1 MSVSGVVRSRMSRFG
16 SAILALT
23 AVTAL
28 LAGCTIGGEGAAE
41 TSTTTTKEAP
51 EKPEISVKDGA
62 EKVNPAEPV
71 TIKVNKARLQEV
83 TMTNQDGKVVQA
95 EIASDGKSWQT
106 TEDLGFNRQYSIV
119 GKTSEGVEIDT
130 KFSTIQPTAE
140 ANVALSPIP
149 ESVVGIGQTV
159 SFQFGVAIPD
169 RKAVQDAITITT
181 EPKVEGAFYWISDTV
196 LRWRPEEFW
205 EPGTKVT
212 VDAKLYG
219 VDLGEGV
226 YGGLDNQS
234 NFTVGDSVI
243 AVADDATKTLTISRG
258 GEQVNSMPI
267 SMGSAKFPTPNGTY
281 VVGDRNPQMVMD
293 SSTYGLDVNSADG
306 YRTDVQFATQL
317 SWSGIYVHAA
327 PWSVWAQGSQN
338 VSHGCINVSTSNA
351 QWFQDN
357 VKRGDVVIIKNTIG
371 GELSGYDGLGDW
383 NIPWDTWKAGNV
395 NG

>member
-1 MSVSGVVRSRMSRFG
+1 MARPRMGRVG
-16 SAILALT
+16 SAILAVVTT
-23 AVTAL
+23 AAL
-28 LAGCTIGGEGAAE
+28 LAGCTISGDGGADNSAA
-41 TSTTTTKEAP
+41 SPTKEAP
-51 EKPEISVKDGA
+51 EKPEVSVKDGA
-62 EKVNPAEPV
+62 VDVNPAKPV
-71 TIKVNKARLQEV
+71 TVSMKKSRLKEV
-83 TMTNQDGKVVQA
+83 TMTNQDGKVVEA
-95 EIASDGKSWQT
+95 ELSSDGKSWTT
-106 TEDLGFNRQYSIV
+106 TEDLGFYREYTIDAV
-119 GKTSEGVEIDT
+119 TSEGEKVHT
-130 KFSTIQPTAE
+130 TFSTAKPTAE

-149 ESVVGIGQTV
+149 ESVVGVGQTV

-169 RKAVQDAITITT
+169 RKAVQDAITIKT
-181 EPKVEGAFYWISDTV
+181 EPKVEGAFYWISDSV

-205 EPGTKVT
+205 EPGTKVS
-212 VDAKLYG
+212 VEAKLYG
-219 VDLGEGV
+219 VDLGDGV
-226 YGGLDNQS
+226 YGGLDNES
-234 NFTVGDSVI
+234 SFTIGDNVV

-267 SMGSAKFPTPNGTY
+267 SMGSSKFPTPNGTY

-338 VSHGCINVSTSNA
+338 VSHGCINVSTANA

-357 VKRGDVVIIKNTIG
+357 VKRGDVVIIKNTVG

-383 NIPWDTWKAGNV
+383 NIPWETWKAGNV
-395 NG
+395 DK

>member
-1 MSVSGVVRSRMSRFG
+1 MVRSRMSRVG
-16 SAILALT
+16 SAIAAVI

-28 LAGCTIGGEGAAE
+28 LAGCTIDGGGGEPS
-41 TSTTTTKEAP
+41 STTTTKEAP
-51 EKPEISVKDGA
+51 EKPEVSVKDGA
-62 EKVNPAEPV
+62 TEVNPAKPV
-71 TIKVNKARLQEV
+71 TIKVSKSRLKEV
-83 TMTNQDGKVVQA
+83 TMTNQDGKVVAA
-95 EIASDGKSWQT
+95 EISDDGKSWTT
-106 TEDLGFNRQYSIV
+106 TEDLGFNREYTIEGV
-119 GKTSEGVEIDT
+119 TSEGVKVNT
-130 KFSTIQPTAE
+130 KFATITPAAE

-149 ESVVGIGQTV
+149 ESVVGVGQTV
-159 SFQFGVAIPD
+159 SFQFGTAIPN

-181 EPKVEGAFYWISDTV
+181 EPKVEGAFYWISDSV

-219 VDLGEGV
+219 VDLGEGI
-226 YGGLDNQS
+226 YGGLDNSS
-234 NFTVGDSVI
+234 NFTIGDSVI
-243 AVADDATKTLTISRG
+243 AVADDATKTLTISRS

-327 PWSVWAQGSQN
+327 PWSLWAQGSQN

-395 NG
+395 DG

>member
-1 MSVSGVVRSRMSRFG
+1 MARPRMGRVG
-16 SAILALT
+16 SAILAVVTT
-23 AVTAL
+23 AAL
-28 LAGCTIGGEGAAE
+28 LAGCTISGDGGADNSAA
-41 TSTTTTKEAP
+41 SPTKEAP
-51 EKPEISVKDGA
+51 EKPEVSVKDGA
-62 EKVNPAEPV
+62 VDVNPAKPV
-71 TIKVNKARLQEV
+71 TVSMKKSRLKEV
-83 TMTNQDGKVVQA
+83 TMTNQDGKVVEA
-95 EIASDGKSWQT
+95 ELSSDGKSWTT
-106 TEDLGFNRQYSIV
+106 TEDLGFYREYTIDAV
-119 GKTSEGVEIDT
+119 TSEGEKVHT
-130 KFSTIQPTAE
+130 TFSTVKPTAE

-149 ESVVGIGQTV
+149 ESVVGVGQTV

-169 RKAVQDAITITT
+169 RKAVQDAITIKT
-181 EPKVEGAFYWISDTV
+181 EPKVEGAFYWISDSV

-205 EPGTKVT
+205 EPGTKVS
-212 VDAKLYG
+212 VEAKLYG
-219 VDLGEGV
+219 VDLGDGV
-226 YGGLDNQS
+226 YGGLDNES
-234 NFTVGDSVI
+234 SFTIGDNVV

-267 SMGSAKFPTPNGTY
+267 SMGSSKFPTPNGTY

-338 VSHGCINVSTSNA
+338 VSHGCINVSTANA

-357 VKRGDVVIIKNTIG
+357 VKRGDVVIIKNTVG

-383 NIPWDTWKAGNV
+383 NIPWETWKAGNV
-395 NG
+395 DK